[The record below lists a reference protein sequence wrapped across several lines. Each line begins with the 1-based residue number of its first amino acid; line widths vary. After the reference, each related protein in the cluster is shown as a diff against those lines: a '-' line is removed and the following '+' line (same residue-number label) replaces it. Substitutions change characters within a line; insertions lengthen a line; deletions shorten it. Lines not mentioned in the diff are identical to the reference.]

1 MLLALIKREKV
12 TFSHCVPTIL
22 HMLLTHPAVNTV
34 DLSGWKVIVGGSALP
49 KGLAKLALD
58 RGIDIWGGYGL
69 SETWPGFTA
78 APLTPPMS
86 DLDADTPLEYLTK
99 AGLPDLLV

>member
-1 MLLALIKREKV
+1 MLLALIKREQV

-22 HMLLTHPAVNTV
+22 HMLLTHPAAGTV

-49 KGLAKLALD
+49 KGLAKMALD
-58 RGIDIWGGYGL
+58 RGVDIWGGYGL
-69 SETWPGFTA
+69 SETCPGLTA
-78 APLTPPMS
+78 AQLKTGIAG
-86 DLDADTPLEYLTK
+86 LDADMQPEYPNK